1 MAIKVVIVGGV
12 AGGATAAARLRRLDE
27 DAQIVLLERGEYVSF
42 ANCGL
47 PYHIGGVI
55 PNREALLVQTAEGMR
70 TRYRIDVRT
79 GHEVLRIHRQEK
91 QVEVLQRQTGQ
102 VYQEDYDY
110 LVLSPGAEPIRP
122 DLPGIDARGIFTLRT
137 MEHMDSIKEF
147 IKTSRPQR
155 AVVVGAGFIGLEM
168 AENLH
173 EIGLKVNIV
182 EMAPQVLTQ
191 LDKEMAAHVRAR
203 LRKVGVGLHLG
214 RAVKGFQELKDGL
227 EVELADGSVLKTDMV
242 ILAAG
247 VRPDT
252 RLAKE
257 CGLLI
262 GRSGIQVDD
271 YLQTSDPAIYAL
283 GDAIEVRDPILNR
296 SIPIP
301 LAGPANKQGRI
312 VANNI
317 CGRRE
322 RYSGSVGTAIV
333 QVFGLHVGVAGSN
346 RRSLEEEKI
355 DFSSVVI
362 HPLSHAGYYPGAKP
376 LAIKVHFTRG
386 GRLLGAQVVGEQG
399 VDKRIDLLAT
409 AIKVGLTVY
418 DLQGLELAYAPPFSS
433 AKDPVNMV
441 GYVAG
446 NVCNGDVDVVNWDQI
461 QDRFVLD
468 VREPSEYAAGH
479 IPGAVNIPLGQLRDR
494 LAELPDGEIV
504 VYCRVGL
511 RSYVATRIL
520 MQRGFRSVLNLNG
533 GYTTYSAVM
542 ADEGS

>member
-47 PYHIGGVI
+47 PYHVGGVI

-91 QVEVLQRQTGQ
+91 QVEVLQRQTDQ
-102 VYQEDYDY
+102 AYQEDYDY
-110 LVLSPGAEPIRP
+110 LILSPGAEPIRP

-173 EIGLKVNIV
+173 EIGLKVDIV
-182 EMAPQVLTQ
+182 EMAPQVLPQ
-191 LDKEMAAHVRAR
+191 LDKEMAAHVHAR
-203 LRKVGVGLHLG
+203 LRKVGVDLHLG
-214 RAVKGFQELKDGL
+214 CAVKGFQELRDGL
-227 EVELADGSVLKTDMV
+227 EVELADGSVLKTGMV

-257 CGLLI
+257 CSLLI
-262 GRSGIQVDD
+262 GQSGIQVDD

-322 RYSGSVGTAIV
+322 RYNGSVGTAIV

-468 VREPSEYAAGH
+468 VREPSEYAVGH

-494 LAELPDGEIV
+494 LAELPDGGIV

-511 RSYVATRIL
+511 RSYIATRIL